1 MAHTNSIKLFWAL
14 LKRGYHG
21 TFHHI
26 RDKPLDQYVNK
37 FAGRQNLRELDTIDI
52 IKAVSLSM
60 EGKRL
65 WFRELVS

>member
-21 TFHHI
+21 IFNHI
-26 RDKPLDQYVNK
+26 RDKRLDRYVNK
-37 FAGRQNLRELDTIDI
+37 FARRQNLRELGTIDI
-52 IKAVSLSM
+52 IKAISLNM
-60 EGKRL
+60 KGKRL